1 MKIHDAAPDLARAAG
16 QPKGAK
22 GQQPRTS
29 QVKSLDR
36 VYELRFRPTTCT
48 HTAHVRLTGSPR
60 TLGSP
65 DLGPRYERSGKKT
78 PGGHTRDTLR

>member
-16 QPKGAK
+16 GAGQPKGAK
-22 GQQPRTS
+22 GQQPRV
-29 QVKSLDR
+29 QVKSSLLTA
-36 VYELRFRPTTCT
+36 YELRFRPTTCT

-65 DLGPRYERSGKKT
+65 DLGPRHERSGT
-78 PGGHTRDTLR
+78 V